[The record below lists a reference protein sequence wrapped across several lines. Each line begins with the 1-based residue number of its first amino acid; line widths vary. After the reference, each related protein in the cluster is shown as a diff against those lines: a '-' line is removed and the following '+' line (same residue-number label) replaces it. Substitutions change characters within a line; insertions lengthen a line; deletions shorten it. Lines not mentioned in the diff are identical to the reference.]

1 MGEGEEFTRSER
13 PYLRVMVVTGD
24 RPVYDGHADCV
35 IAPAVAGQIGVL
47 VHHAPL
53 LAALEPGEL
62 IVKCADQEQS
72 FAIGGGVIEVRD
84 NQVIILADTA
94 ERAEEIDVARAEAA
108 RLRASVL
115 VKQYRGRP
123 EFATALQALRRSR
136 ARLKVAR
143 GFRSRLGSSS

>member
-1 MGEGEEFTRSER
+1 MDKGEGKAFSEK
-13 PYLRVMVVTGD
+13 LHLHVVVATGD
-24 RPVYDGHADCV
+24 HAVYDGSVDRV
-35 IAPAVAGQIGVL
+35 TAPAVNGQISIL

-62 IVKCADQEQS
+62 VVRSAGQAQS
-72 FAIGGGVIEVRD
+72 FAIGGGVVEVRD

-108 RLRASVL
+108 RLRASTL

-143 GFRSRLGSSS
+143 SFRGRPTSAS